1 MQQQQQHRQQII
13 NVAVGSRNS
22 HGLALIGNSLSLL
35 RSSSTSSS
43 SSSSTP
49 LSLSAAF
56 LDVCSFRTTFLPS
69 SSPNNNNNIHNGG
82 NQKSSLKAW
91 EEAHVLSFSIDSQS
105 PKAAASLSQR
115 TLLSGGNSSTAT
127 TTLLLRFTLYLDAE
141 SPASFASELD
151 RLEEWK
157 KAYIE
162 IVYSPQGLFFSEDER
177 NSRHTPTTIVLG
189 RSEFTVEGGAKAVIL
204 NYEETSGENRGVG
217 IMTTSPNA
225 SNSWDYVFWY
235 LRARALLSGMSLVS
249 LPQDWKQPEY
259 ASQAYRFAL
268 FIARGQTDD
277 VDSASHSAQHH
288 SPLVSNTASRDCYFY
303 ATNNASNAIIR
314 EQLLKEQMERI
325 SSIERTN
332 LMTQTTFDNDAFIKH
347 GCSSSYFAAN
357 VPGASDYVKVHRERV
372 KWRRKTSTEP
382 SQSNFTSSSSS
393 SSSSY
398 LSFSDWATNVI
409 SSSNVVPPSSSS
421 VGSLLL
427 STAATNTV
435 AKPRSSSAS
444 SLLQPSSSARPPSTP
459 MSAKTPAPPK
469 TNAAI
474 SVHSITPLSTP
485 AKASVPLAMNNIAST
500 PIAPRSSILSTSS
513 GKAGIVMPSSSSSSS
528 TPTLVCGNKDT
539 VSSIISSSSSLH
551 PASNVSLSAPVSMSS
566 SSSRRHSTSSAVDIV
581 SSASSSS
588 AVASTPSRS
597 TTIVDPAVITAIS
610 SSSTPSSQKP
620 PLKKDAAKFF
630 KEMLKKS

>member
-35 RSSSTSSS
+35 RSSSSTSSF

-69 SSPNNNNNIHNGG
+69 SSPNINNSIHNGG
-82 NQKSSLKAW
+82 NQKSSPKAW

-115 TLLSGGNSSTAT
+115 TLLSGGTSSTAT

-162 IVYSPQGLFFSEDER
+162 IVYSPQGLFFSEDES
-177 NSRHTPTTIVLG
+177 NSRHAPTTIVLG

-204 NYEETSGENRGVG
+204 NYEETSGVNRGVG

-235 LRARALLSGMSLVS
+235 LRARAFLSGMSLVS

-259 ASQAYRFAL
+259 ASQAFRFAL

-277 VDSASHSAQHH
+277 VDSASHSAQQH

-314 EQLLKEQMERI
+314 EQLLKEQMERM
-325 SSIERTN
+325 SATSAIERTN

-347 GCSSSYFAAN
+347 GCSSSYFAAH

-409 SSSNVVPPSSSS
+409 SSSIVVPPSSSS

-427 STAATNTV
+427 PTAETNTI

-469 TNAAI
+469 TIAAI
-474 SVHSITPLSTP
+474 SANSITPLSTP

-513 GKAGIVMPSSSSSSS
+513 GKAGIVMPFSSSSL
-528 TPTLVCGNKDT
+528 TPTLVCGNKDN

-566 SSSRRHSTSSAVDIV
+566 SSRRHSTSSAVDMV
-581 SSASSSS
+581 SSSSSSS
-588 AVASTPSRS
+588 AVASTPSRP
-597 TTIVDPAVITAIS
+597 TTIDPAVNTAV